1 MGYRELV
8 DKGADTSELQKYLS
22 LGDMGSTTIRI
33 PDNLKDAAYEEA
45 KLRGVS
51 FSALVRMSLIAEL
64 TKGH

>member
-1 MGYRELV
+1 MSYRELV
-8 DKGADTSELQKYLS
+8 DNGADTSELQKYLS

-51 FSALVRMSLIAEL
+51 FSAFVRMSLIAEL
-64 TKGH
+64 TKAR